1 MGILSESICHLS
13 ICHLGRKRD
22 EVSAQAKARALKDWA
37 AMVVLHLCNSL
48 VQHLGC
54 ITLVQQP
61 CATPAL
67 VQHLGCITLVQQP
80 CATPALVQHLGCIT
94 LVPQPCATPALVQ
107 HLGCITLVQQPCA
120 TPALVQQ
127 PCATPALVQQLGCIT
142 LVQQPCLA
150 TALQQPCATPALDYT
165 KISPGQVS
173 PSMATEAATEATAA
187 ESWPWA
193 QHHRAGCLRQPAP

>member
-1 MGILSESICHLS
+1 MTDTLQNYWWYTKYTRCTLGDKTTKMGILSESICHLS

-37 AMVVLHLCNSL
+37 AMVVLHLCNS
-48 VQHLGC
+48 
-54 ITLVQQP
+54 
-61 CATPAL
+61 
-67 VQHLGCITLVQQP
+67 
-80 CATPALVQHLGCIT
+80 
-94 LVPQPCATPALVQ
+94 LVQ